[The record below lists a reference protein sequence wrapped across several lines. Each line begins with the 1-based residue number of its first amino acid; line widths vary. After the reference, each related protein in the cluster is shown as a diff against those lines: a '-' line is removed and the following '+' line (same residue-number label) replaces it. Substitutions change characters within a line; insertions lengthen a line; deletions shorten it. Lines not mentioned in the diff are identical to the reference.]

1 MCKHAFE
8 KAMDVIFRWE
18 GGYVDNPKD
27 PGGETKYGI
36 CKRSYPKLDIKK
48 LTKTQ
53 AKAIYKEDYWDAIKA
68 DELSPALGLAAFDCA
83 VNQGVSRSKGFLKQT
98 DHYAEFMA
106 LRMQH
111 YISLKD
117 TWKHFGRG
125 WMNRL
130 SDVLKAAAK
139 LDAESQTAPVKV
151 SKTASK
157 AKKNVSV
164 KVQEKSAE
172 EEHQDDKTW
181 MSLLTDVII
190 KTSDSIQDSKKSR

>member
-1 MCKHAFE
+1 MSKHAFE
-8 KAMDVIFRWE
+8 RAMDVIFRWE

-36 CKRSYPKLDIKK
+36 CKRSYPDLNIKK

-53 AKAIYKEDYWDAIKA
+53 AKAIYKKDYWDAINA
-68 DELSPALGLAAFDCA
+68 DDLPDALGLAAFDCA

-139 LDAESQTAPVKV
+139 LDAESQTVTTV
-151 SKTASK
+151 SK

-164 KVQEKSAE
+164 KVQEKTAE
-172 EEHQDDKTW
+172 EEQQDDKTW

-190 KTSDSIQDSKKSR
+190 KTSDTIQDSKKSR